1 MAVEKQ
7 SIKKITVTRL
17 LQVFVVAMLVIVVI
31 ITVSYRNF
39 FQFVV
44 ENRVQSVSEIIK
56 AGLTSHMKAGIMD
69 KREYFLSEISSV
81 HDIRSIEIIRG
92 DAVIK
97 DYGESTLS
105 EKKLTSDLR
114 AVLEKKETHIV
125 WKETQNLVEAVVPYI
140 ASSSGSF
147 NCMQCHNVEDGTVL
161 GAVSISMEI
170 GAYQNFVLKNGYLI
184 VGVLLLFALVIIFN
198 MFHVIE
204 RYIRKPLLNIIHDG
218 EIAYASHK
226 DINSE
231 KYESKE
237 FEDVA
242 HNINKFNKTVI
253 QKEEQ
258 LEYKNRQLQ
267 LLNEE
272 IESTLKDTMIA
283 VGQIEEI
290 RAGDTNMH
298 TQRVAT
304 ISTLIAKDYGLS
316 DEQVKLIEITSPLH
330 DIGKTGITDAVLNK
344 PARLTEGEYVYMKT
358 HAFLGYRILNNSE
371 RQVLKTAA
379 TIAHEHH
386 EKYDG
391 TGYPQGLKGEEISIY
406 ARIVA
411 IVDVLD
417 ALLSKRVYK
426 EKWKLEDVIV
436 FFKEERGKHFDP
448 ELVDVLLENMDAYVQ
463 IIEKLS
469 NKD

>member
-1 MAVEKQ
+1 
-7 SIKKITVTRL
+7 
-17 LQVFVVAMLVIVVI
+17 MLVIVAI
-31 ITVSYRNF
+31 IAVSYRNF

-44 ENRVQSVSEIIK
+44 ENKVQSASQIIK

-69 KREYFLSEISSV
+69 KREYFLNEISSV

-92 DAVIK
+92 DAVVK
-97 DYGESTLS
+97 DYGESNLS
-105 EKKLTSDLR
+105 EKKLTNELR
-114 AVLEKKETHIV
+114 AILEKKETYIE
-125 WKETQNLVEAVVPYI
+125 WKDTENLVEAIVPYI

-161 GAVSISMEI
+161 GAVNISMEI
-170 GAYQNFVLKNGYLI
+170 GSYQNFVLKNGYLI
-184 VGVLLLFALVIIFN
+184 VGVLLLFALTITFN

-204 RYIRKPLLNIIHDG
+204 RYIRKPLLSIIHDS
-218 EIAYASHK
+218 ENAYNSHK

-237 FEDVA
+237 FEDVV
-242 HNINKFNKTVI
+242 NNVNKFNETVM
-253 QKEEQ
+253 QNERDLEEKNKE
-258 LEYKNRQLQ
+258 LQ

-283 VGQIEEI
+283 IGQIEEI

-298 TQRVAT
+298 TQRVTA
-304 ISTLIAKDYGLS
+304 ISTLIAKNYGLS
-316 DEQVKLIEITSPLH
+316 DEQVNLIEITSPLH
-330 DIGKTGITDAVLNK
+330 DIGKIGITDAVLNK
-344 PARLTEGEYVYMKT
+344 PAKLTKEEYAYMQT
-358 HAFLGYRILNNSE
+358 HALLGYRILNNSK
-371 RQVLKTAA
+371 RKVLKTAA
-379 TIAHEHH
+379 IIAHEHH
-386 EKYDG
+386 ERYDG
-391 TGYPQGLKGEEISIY
+391 TGYPQGLRGEEISIY

-426 EKWKLEDVIV
+426 EKWEVKDVIA

-448 ELVDVLLENMDAYVQ
+448 ELVDVLLENMDSYIQ
-463 IIEKLS
+463 IIKKLS
-469 NKD
+469 KKD

>member
-1 MAVEKQ
+1 MQKQ

-17 LQVFVVAMLVIVVI
+17 LQVFVVSVLVIVAIVA
-31 ITVSYRNF
+31 VSYRNF

-44 ENRVQSVSEIIK
+44 ENKIQSISQIIK

-69 KREYFLSEISSV
+69 KREYFLNEISSV

-97 DYGESTLS
+97 DYGESCLS
-105 EKKLTSDLR
+105 EKKLTDNLR
-114 AVLEKKETHIV
+114 AILEKKGTYIEWRDT
-125 WKETQNLVEAVVPYI
+125 ENLVEAVVPYI

-147 NCMQCHNVEDGTVL
+147 NCMQCHNVEEGALL
-161 GAVSISMEI
+161 GAVNISMEI
-170 GAYQNFVLKNGYLI
+170 GSYQNFVLKNGYMI
-184 VGVLLLFALVIIFN
+184 VGVLFLFALAITLN

-204 RYIRKPLLNIIHDG
+204 RYIRKPLLNIISDS
-218 EIAYASHK
+218 ETAYTSHQ

-237 FEDVA
+237 SENVA
-242 HNINKFNKTVI
+242 HNVNKFNKTVI
-253 QKEEQ
+253 EKEDE
-258 LEYKNRQLQ
+258 LKIKNKQLQ

-272 IESTLKDTMIA
+272 IESTLKETMLA

-298 TQRVAT
+298 TQRVAA
-304 ISTLIAKDYGLS
+304 ISTMIAKDYGLS
-316 DEQVKLIEITSPLH
+316 DEQIKLIEITSPLH
-330 DIGKTGITDAVLNK
+330 DIGKIGITDAVLNK

-371 RQVLKTAA
+371 RKVLKTAA

-426 EKWKLEDVIV
+426 EKWELKDAIV

-463 IIEKLS
+463 IIKRLS
-469 NKD
+469 KKD

>member
-1 MAVEKQ
+1 MQKQ

-17 LQVFVVAMLVIVVI
+17 LQVFVVSVLVIVAIVA
-31 ITVSYRNF
+31 VSYRNF

-44 ENRVQSVSEIIK
+44 ENKIQSISQIIK

-69 KREYFLSEISSV
+69 KREYFLNEISSV

-97 DYGESTLS
+97 DYGESCLS
-105 EKKLTSDLR
+105 EKKLTDNLR
-114 AVLEKKETHIV
+114 AILEKKGTYIEWRDT
-125 WKETQNLVEAVVPYI
+125 ENLVEAVVPYI

-147 NCMQCHNVEDGTVL
+147 NCMQCHNVEEGALL
-161 GAVSISMEI
+161 GAVNISMEI
-170 GAYQNFVLKNGYLI
+170 GSYQNFVLKNGYMI
-184 VGVLLLFALVIIFN
+184 VGVLFLFALAITLN

-204 RYIRKPLLNIIHDG
+204 RYIRKPLLNIISDS
-218 EIAYASHK
+218 ETAYTSHQ

-237 FEDVA
+237 FENVA
-242 HNINKFNKTVI
+242 HNVNKFNKTVI
-253 QKEEQ
+253 EKEDE
-258 LEYKNRQLQ
+258 LKIKNKQLQ

-272 IESTLKDTMIA
+272 IESTLKETMLA

-298 TQRVAT
+298 TQRVAA
-304 ISTLIAKDYGLS
+304 ISTMIAKDYGLS
-316 DEQVKLIEITSPLH
+316 DEQIKLIEITSPLH
-330 DIGKTGITDAVLNK
+330 DIGKIGITDAVLNK

-371 RQVLKTAA
+371 RKVLKTAA

-426 EKWKLEDVIV
+426 EKWELKDAIV

-463 IIEKLS
+463 IIKRLS
-469 NKD
+469 KKD

>member
-1 MAVEKQ
+1 MQKQ

-17 LQVFVVAMLVIVVI
+17 LQVFVIAMLVIVAVI
-31 ITVSYRNF
+31 AISYRNF

-44 ENRVQSVSEIIK
+44 ENRVHSVSQIIK

-69 KREYFLSEISSV
+69 KREYFLNEISSV

-92 DAVIK
+92 DAVVK
-97 DYGESTLS
+97 DYGESNLS
-105 EKKLTSDLR
+105 EKKLTDNLR
-114 AVLEKKETHIV
+114 AILEKKKTHIV
-125 WKETQNLVEAVVPYI
+125 WKDTENLVEAVVPYI
-140 ASSSGSF
+140 ASSSGNF
-147 NCMQCHNVEDGTVL
+147 NCIQCHHVEDGTVL

-184 VGVLLLFALVIIFN
+184 VAVLLLFAFLITFN

-204 RYIRKPLLNIIHDG
+204 RYISKPLLNLIHDG
-218 EIAYASHK
+218 ETAYVLHK

-231 KYESKE
+231 KYESRELEEVVKN
-237 FEDVA
+237 V
-242 HNINKFNKTVI
+242 NKFNGTVM
-253 QKEEQ
+253 QHEKE
-258 LEYKNRQLQ
+258 LEEKNKQLQ

-272 IESTLKDTMIA
+272 IESTLKDTMI
-283 VGQIEEI
+283 VIGQIEEI

-298 TQRVAT
+298 TRRVTA
-304 ISTLIAKDYGLS
+304 ISTMIAKDYGL
-316 DEQVKLIEITSPLH
+316 DDGQIKLIEIASPLH
-330 DIGKTGITDAVLNK
+330 DIGKIGITDAVLNK
-344 PARLTEGEYVYMKT
+344 PAKLTEEEYVYMKT
-358 HAFLGYRILNNSE
+358 HAFLGYRILNNSK
-371 RQVLKTAA
+371 RQILNIAA
-379 TIAHEHH
+379 TIAYEHH

-391 TGYPQGLKGEEISIY
+391 TGYPQGLRGEEISIY

-426 EKWKLEDVIV
+426 EKWEVKDVIA

-448 ELVDVLLENMDAYVQ
+448 ELVDILLNNIDAYVQ
-463 IIEKLS
+463 LIEKLS
-469 NKD
+469 KKD

>member
-1 MAVEKQ
+1 MQKQ

-17 LQVFVVAMLVIVVI
+17 LQVFVVSVLVIVAIVA
-31 ITVSYRNF
+31 VSYRNF

-44 ENRVQSVSEIIK
+44 ENKIQSISQIIK

-69 KREYFLSEISSV
+69 KREYFLNEISSV

-97 DYGESTLS
+97 DYGESCLS
-105 EKKLTSDLR
+105 EKKLTDNLR
-114 AVLEKKETHIV
+114 AILEKKGTYIEWRDT
-125 WKETQNLVEAVVPYI
+125 ENLVEAVVPYI

-147 NCMQCHNVEDGTVL
+147 NCMQCHNVEEGALL
-161 GAVSISMEI
+161 GAVNISMEI
-170 GAYQNFVLKNGYLI
+170 GSYQNFVLKNGYMI
-184 VGVLLLFALVIIFN
+184 VGVLFLFALAITLN

-204 RYIRKPLLNIIHDG
+204 RYIRKPLLNIISDS
-218 EIAYASHK
+218 ETAYTSHQ

-237 FEDVA
+237 FENVA
-242 HNINKFNKTVI
+242 HNVNKFNKTVI
-253 QKEEQ
+253 EKEDE
-258 LEYKNRQLQ
+258 LKIKNKQLQ

-272 IESTLKDTMIA
+272 IESTLKETMLA

-298 TQRVAT
+298 TQRVAA
-304 ISTLIAKDYGLS
+304 ISTMIAKDYGLS
-316 DEQVKLIEITSPLH
+316 DEQIKLIEITSPLH
-330 DIGKTGITDAVLNK
+330 DIGKIGITDAVLNK

-371 RQVLKTAA
+371 RKVLKTAA

-426 EKWKLEDVIV
+426 EKWELKDAIV

-448 ELVDVLLENMDAYVQ
+448 ELVDVLLENMDSYVQ
-463 IIEKLS
+463 IINKLS
-469 NKD
+469 KKD